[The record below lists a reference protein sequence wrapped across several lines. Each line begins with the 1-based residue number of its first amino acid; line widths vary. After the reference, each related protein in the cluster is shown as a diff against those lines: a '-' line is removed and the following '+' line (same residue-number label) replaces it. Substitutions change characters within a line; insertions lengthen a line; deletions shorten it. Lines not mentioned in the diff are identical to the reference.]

1 MCLSLINGDKDYAT
15 GGAEAREQQAEGAGA
30 IVANDQPDGKFYP
43 TLTHWISELIDFI
56 TQNKHR

>member
-43 TLTHWISELIDFI
+43 SLYSTD
-56 TQNKHR
+56 